1 MRPTHG
7 KGALTTVPRLLHTE
21 GANWMIPYL
30 PGRGARVRVIAFLI
44 STLLLLAACSSE
56 PSPAPTST
64 PEPSS
69 AALAAAPSPMPTSE
83 AAFTPTA
90 TATATPTPTPGFT
103 PGPVIMPTVAM
114 PTPAPGS
121 AAGETLSETLDI
133 IGSRAALLRGL
144 FSLRPMER
152 EFINQD
158 ELFVHLREEFDKDR
172 DFFDQVQELYAT
184 LGILDKGVSLYDL
197 LLGILSEDVLGFFD
211 TEKEKLFVVGDAPE
225 FGPRDAVTYV
235 HEFVHGLQQQHFDI
249 HSTSESLEDNTDRFR
264 AFRGLV
270 EGDATVAQTLY
281 LIQNLNHEEQ
291 AALDQAASEG
301 EPGFFESAPHVIQ
314 RMVVF
319 PYVEGTQFVIALFL
333 ATNNWD
339 FINLAFENLPASTE
353 QILHPLKYVDVE
365 VPTVVELSDLTAV
378 LGDGWTLLRQDTLG
392 EFVLLA
398 YLESSLSDEEASLA
412 AAGWGGDSYA
422 LLKGPQDQNLLASL
436 INWDSE
442 NDAKEFFDAFL
453 DFMRARSDVEWTA
466 IGDDAMTQVL
476 NLPDQ
481 NIYINLD
488 MADTLL
494 IYAPDP
500 ITLEA
505 ARAALKGE

>member
-1 MRPTHG
+1 M
-7 KGALTTVPRLLHTE
+7 L
-21 GANWMIPYL
+21 PYL

-56 PSPAPTST
+56 PSPAPTSM
-64 PEPSS
+64 PEPSP
-69 AALAAAPSPMPTSE
+69 AALAATLSPVPTPE

-90 TATATPTPTPGFT
+90 IATAAPTPTPGVT
-103 PGPVIMPTVAM
+103 PGPVIMPTAAL
-114 PTPAPGS
+114 PTPTPGP
-121 AAGETLSETLDI
+121 AGGETLSETLDT
-133 IGSRAALLRGL
+133 IGSRTAILRGL
-144 FSLRPMER
+144 FSLRPIER

-158 ELFVHLREEFDKDR
+158 ELLVHMRENFDEDR

-197 LLGILSEDVLGFFD
+197 LLGIFGEEVLGFFD
-211 TEKEKLFVVGDAPE
+211 TEEERLFVVGDAPE

-249 HSTSESLEDNTDRFR
+249 HTTGESLEDNTDRFR

-281 LIQNLNHEEQ
+281 LIQNLSPDEQ
-291 AALDQAASEG
+291 AAIDQAASED

-314 RMVVF
+314 RTVGF

-339 FINLAFENLPASTE
+339 FVNLAFENVPESTE
-353 QILHPLKYVDVE
+353 QILHPLKYVDAE
-365 VPTVVELSDLTAV
+365 KPTVVELSDLTAV

-398 YLESSLSDEEASLA
+398 YLESSLSDEETSLA
-412 AAGWGGDSYA
+412 AAGWGGDTYA
-422 LLKGPQDQNLLASL
+422 LLKGPQEQNLLASL

-453 DFMRARSDVEWTA
+453 DFMLARSDVEWEA
-466 IGDDAMTQVL
+466 LGDDAMTQVL
-476 NLPDQ
+476 KLPDQ

-488 MADTLL
+488 MANTLL
-494 IYAPDP
+494 IFAPDP
-500 ITLEA
+500 TTLET